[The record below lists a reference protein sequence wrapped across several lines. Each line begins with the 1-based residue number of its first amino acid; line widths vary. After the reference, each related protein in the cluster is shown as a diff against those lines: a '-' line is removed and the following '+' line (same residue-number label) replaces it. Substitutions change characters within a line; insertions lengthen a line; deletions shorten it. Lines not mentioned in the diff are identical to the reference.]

1 MDAIGKISKFR
12 SELMGIATIMI
23 LLGHSVFY
31 GQGFVDYGIFQDLFT
46 LGYSGVD
53 IFLFLSGFGLVFSM
67 KKNNLSTF
75 YKHRFKRI
83 MPSVILV
90 VILNIVVSYK
100 NIGLHMLNP
109 LYWFGYYWYIGFILI
124 AYLFFPFLYG
134 VLQRIGDKVLFYSII
149 ISIVMFLPFIY
160 IGQAESTPYTCFVT
174 RIPIFVMGGCVGMG
188 GQRWLFR
195 PSILMIMFLLG
206 ILLLVP
212 YYLNNNLGGNEKIN
226 TYYVF
231 LLITPP
237 LLKVLCE
244 FLGLSFSRNICSSLR
259 LIGKYSLEIY
269 LVQVTIMAPLM
280 HFFNRHDFNMSSNL
294 FISFSIVLITS
305 IIMKCLEE
313 KI

>member
-1 MDAIGKISKFR
+1 
-12 SELMGIATIMI
+12 
-23 LLGHSVFY
+23 
-31 GQGFVDYGIFQDLFT
+31 
-46 LGYSGVD
+46 
-53 IFLFLSGFGLVFSM
+53 
-67 KKNNLSTF
+67 
-75 YKHRFKRI
+75 
-83 MPSVILV
+83 MPSVILT

-124 AYLFFPFLYG
+124 AYLFFPFLYR
-134 VLQRIGDKVLFYSII
+134 VLQRIGDKVLLYSMV

-160 IGQAESTPYTCFVT
+160 MGHAESTPYTCFVT
-174 RIPIFVMGGCVGMG
+174 RIPIFVMGVCVGMG
-188 GQRWLFR
+188 GIRWLFR
-195 PSILMIMFLLG
+195 SSMLMIMFLLG

-212 YYLNNNLGGNEKIN
+212 YYLSNNLGGNEKIN

-244 FLGLSFSRNICSSLR
+244 LLGLSFSRYICSFLR

-269 LVQVTIMAPLM
+269 LVQVTIMAPFM
-280 HFFNRHDFNMSSNL
+280 YFFNRHDYNMFSNL
-294 FISFSIVLITS
+294 FISFTIVLITS
-305 IIMKCLEE
+305 IMMKCLEE